1 MIVDHSA
8 RTQALDPRQSFIVQA
23 PAGAGK
29 TELLT
34 QRFLALLATVQE
46 LPEEIL
52 AVTFTKKA
60 AGEMRTR
67 IVNTL
72 LNAKAT
78 LIAPEIPHELKTWQ
92 LARAALAI
100 NDEKGWQL
108 IENPNRLRI
117 VTIDALCAKLVNKMP
132 ILSQVGGDFA
142 VVEYANALYDQ
153 AARALLSQTAEEE
166 KWADALGV
174 LLLHL
179 DNRIEKIVNLLVM
192 LLSKRDQWLPYL
204 RHLSSGE
211 AHIEAYFNDCLHNLI
226 DNHLQQLTTKFPA
239 DIAFTLM
246 ELASGAGS
254 LCAELG
260 KSEKIAALRECT
272 TLPQAM
278 AQDLVL
284 WQGLAELLLTKDGT
298 FRKRLDQNI
307 GFLSPSAAKD
317 KVEKATRKATQ
328 EKMQSLIVDLSQL
341 DDVAELLAEVNLL
354 PDAFLSTQHLSVL
367 QALGELLPVLV
378 AHLQLIF
385 QETGQIDFIEVNLRA
400 LNALGDEL
408 EPSEILLKLDY
419 QLRHILI
426 DEYQDT
432 SVAQYRLFEKL
443 VAGWQPGDG
452 RTLFLVG
459 DPMQSIYRFRGAEVS
474 LFLHTQENGLGA
486 ITPIPLTLQVNFR
499 STDKVIEWI
508 NQTFVDVFP
517 KQINKTFGGVPYSQ
531 AISAKKSGHSTAVE
545 IIPVEKGVGDIAIEA
560 ANQIE
565 QTLMSHPTGT
575 IAVLGRTR
583 KHLSPIIDEL
593 KKRHI
598 PFVAHE
604 VDYLASRMH
613 IVDAL
618 SLLRATTDLTDT
630 ISWYA
635 ILRAPWLGL
644 SLSDI
649 LQLSQANT
657 TGIVWDALLTFEQCA
672 ALSNDAKDKLRV
684 WMPRMQ
690 YWQANRR
697 RKPLHEWLRG
707 LWLLLGGQ
715 HCYHIPVLKD
725 LDVVFNLVSDF
736 EVGGLI
742 PDIEIFE
749 ERLSQLYAD
758 VANTPQDGTAQI
770 ELLTLH
776 KAKGLEFDTVIMPY
790 LHTRPKRNDPA
801 LLLWFEYALSNQVD
815 LLLAPY
821 RFVGQAFDPLYRYVD
836 HCLAQK
842 DRYEIARLLYV
853 GATRAKQRL
862 FLLGEYEYTDK
873 GEVKAPTK
881 GSFWEMLWPKIEME
895 GLPNNA
901 GINKLTEDKTEH
913 TSSIWRL
920 PQPFELPVSL
930 KIQNGDSVS
939 SDTDL
944 NRPEIGDFV
953 AKCAGTVFH
962 RLMQRFTT
970 EKASTKPEDTLAA
983 CELALKRMG
992 LVESELASAT
1002 EHVMLAID
1010 NVFSDEKGRWIL
1022 DAGHQSRQSEWALS
1036 YKTPF
1041 GVENYL
1047 IDCSFIDETGS
1058 RWIIDYK
1065 LTHHQS
1071 LTNEVLKEET
1081 EKYRKQLEKYRQLVS
1096 RLESTVVRC
1105 GLYFPLAKVFVEIES
1120 GVLND

>member
-1 MIVDHSA
+1 MIIDYSA

-46 LPEEIL
+46 TPEEIL

-72 LNAKAT
+72 VNAKAT
-78 LIAPEIPHELKTWQ
+78 LTAPELPHELKTWQ

-100 NDEKGWQL
+100 NDAKGWQL

-142 VVEYANALYDQ
+142 VVEFANVLYDQ

-166 KWADALGV
+166 KWANALGV

-204 RHLSSGE
+204 MHLSSGE
-211 AHIEAYFNDCLHNLI
+211 VHIEAYFNDCLQNLI
-226 DNHLQQLTTKFPA
+226 DNHLQQLATKFPA
-239 DIAFTLM
+239 HIAFTLM
-246 ELASGAGS
+246 ELASGAGA

-260 KSEKIAALRECT
+260 KSDKISHLRECT
-272 TLPQAM
+272 TLPRPI
-278 AQDLVL
+278 AQDLHL
-284 WQGLAELLLTKDGT
+284 WQGLAELLLTKDGS

-307 GFLSPSAAKD
+307 GFLSPSAAKE

-328 EKMQSLIVDLSQL
+328 EKMQSVIADLSEMEGL
-341 DDVAELLAEVNLL
+341 AEQLAEVNLL
-354 PDAFLSTQHLSVL
+354 PDAFLSVQHVSIL

-486 ITPIPLTLQVNFR
+486 INPIPLTLQVNFR

-517 KQINKTFGGVPYSQ
+517 KEINKTFGGVPYSQ
-531 AISAKKSGHSTAVE
+531 AIASKKAQQATAVE
-545 IIPVEKGVGDIAIEA
+545 LIPIEKGVGDIAIETV
-560 ANQIE
+560 NQIE
-565 QTLMSHPTGT
+565 QTLQNHPSGT

-583 KHLSPIIDEL
+583 RHLSPIIAEL
-593 KKRHI
+593 KKRQI
-598 PFVAHE
+598 AFVAHE

-613 IVDAL
+613 VVDVL
-618 SLLRATTDLTDT
+618 SLLRATSDPTDT
-630 ISWYA
+630 IAWYA

-649 LQLSQANT
+649 LQLSQNNA
-657 TGIVWDALLTFEQCA
+657 TGMVWDALQGFEDGS
-672 ALSNDAKDKLRV
+672 LSTDAKDKLRI
-684 WMPRMQ
+684 WLPQMQ
-690 YWQANRR
+690 YWLANRR

-707 LWLLLGGQ
+707 LWLILGGE
-715 HCYHIPVLKD
+715 HCYQISVQKD
-725 LDVVFNLVSDF
+725 MDVVFNLVSDF

-742 PDIEIFE
+742 PDIDIFE
-749 ERLSQLYAD
+749 ERLAQLYAD
-758 VANTPQDGTAQI
+758 VTNASIDGTAQI

-801 LLLWFEYALSNQVD
+801 LLLWFEYALSDQVE

-821 RFVGQAFDPLYRYVD
+821 RFIAQAFDPLYRYVD

-862 FLLGEYEYTDK
+862 FLLGEYEYTEK
-873 GEVKAPTK
+873 GEVKSPTK
-881 GSFWEMLWPKIEME
+881 GSFWEMLWPSVNLE
-895 GLPNNA
+895 GLANSAN
-901 GINKLTEDKTEH
+901 INKLTNEKAPVTP
-913 TSSIWRL
+913 SIRRL
-920 PQPFELPVSL
+920 SQPFEMPLSL
-930 KIQNGDSVS
+930 QQPK
-939 SDTDL
+939 SDLSALETDL
-944 NRPEIGDFV
+944 NRPEFGDFV

-962 RLMQRFTT
+962 RLLQRFTLDNVS
-970 EKASTKPEDTLAA
+970 AKPQDTLSA

-992 LVESELASAT
+992 LVENEFKSAVA
-1002 EHVMLAID
+1002 HVMQAID
-1010 NVFSDEKGRWIL
+1010 NLFSDEKGRWIMN
-1022 DAGHQSRQSEWALS
+1022 ANHQQRQSEWALS

-1047 IDCSFIDETGS
+1047 IDCSFIDEKGI
-1058 RWIIDYK
+1058 RWVIDYK

-1071 LTNEVLKEET
+1071 LSDEALRDET

-1096 RLESTVVRC
+1096 RLESRQVRC
-1105 GLYFPLAKVFVEIES
+1105 GLYFPLAKVFVEIEN